1 SKMRPFVAEVGEIVR
16 AQRRD
21 EEEVA
26 LLEGRISS
34 ILNQVLSHRE
44 WMRAVPYLAA
54 ASKTL
59 YYSATLLSGSSTL
72 GEEYVRLM
80 ESSSPHPST
89 PHWARRALF
98 LLLHVYAPIFVDRA
112 LARAERA
119 LLSPD
124 TESFAGVDIRRNR
137 VARATLTRMVQW
149 LRHSF
154 STSLH
159 RVHIAAFY
167 IFGAYYQL
175 SRRMAGIRF
184 VSFSPNSDLKALK
197 VYRWLG
203 YVTLAE
209 CLLSTLLWAVAESAK
224 ADDRRADRR
233 KGGGKSTV
241 EQEEEEEQ
249 ENEKYPSCALCAS
262 SRPPAC
268 PPCGHVAC
276 WTCLAQIA
284 TSEEG
289 PRCPHCRSP
298 FKPQQLVPLMNL

>member
-1 SKMRPFVAEVGEIVR
+1 MRTYVAEVGEIVR

-21 EEEVA
+21 EEAVREM
-26 LLEGRISS
+26 EERMSS
-34 ILNQVLSHRE
+34 ILNQLLSHRQ

-59 YYSATLLSGSSTL
+59 YYSATLLSGSQTL

-89 PHWARRALF
+89 PSWARRALF
-98 LLLHVYAPIFVDRA
+98 VFLHVYAPIFVDRA
-112 LARAERA
+112 LARAETS
-119 LLSPD
+119 LQSPE
-124 TESFAGVDIRRNR
+124 TERFAGVDIRKNR
-137 VARATLTRMVQW
+137 VARETLTRIVQW
-149 LRHSF
+149 LRNSF

-159 RVHIAAFY
+159 RLHIASFY

-184 VSFSPNSDLKALK
+184 VSFSPNSDLKSLK

-203 YVTLAE
+203 YVTFAE
-209 CLLSTLLWAVAESAK
+209 CALSFLLWAASESAK
-224 ADDRRADRR
+224 ADERREERR
-233 KGGGKSTV
+233 KGGKSTV
-241 EQEEEEEQ
+241 DEEDGEQ
-249 ENEKYPSCALCAS
+249 ENEEKYPSCALCACA
-262 SRPPAC
+262 RPPAC

-284 TSEEG
+284 TTEDG
-289 PRCPHCRSP
+289 ARCPHCRSA

>member
-1 SKMRPFVAEVGEIVR
+1 MRTYVAEVGEIVR

-21 EEEVA
+21 EEA
-26 LLEGRISS
+26 TQQLEGRLSS

-59 YYSATLLSGSSTL
+59 YYSATLLSGSQTL

-89 PHWARRALF
+89 PHWMRRALF
-98 LLLHVYAPIFVDRA
+98 VFLHVYAPLFVDRA
-112 LARAERA
+112 LARAERV
-119 LLSPD
+119 LQSPD
-124 TESFAGVDIRRNR
+124 TERFAGVDIRRNR
-137 VARATLTRMVQW
+137 VARATFTRIVQW

-154 STSLH
+154 SSSLS
-159 RVHIAAFY
+159 RVHMATFY

-209 CLLSTLLWAVAESAK
+209 VALSIILWAVAESAK
-224 ADDRRADRR
+224 ADERRAEKKR
-233 KGGGKSTV
+233 GGVRSTV
-241 EQEEEEEQ
+241 DEEEEEQ
-249 ENEKYPSCALCAS
+249 DEENEKYPACALCAS
-262 SRPPAC
+262 ARPPAC

-284 TSEEG
+284 TSDDG

-298 FKPQQLVPLMNL
+298 FKPQQLVPLLNL